1 MNYFRPQIIGID
13 FPHIV
18 RGSGPFTR
26 LQVQVLGWG
35 RLKIS
40 TLEQESIPFAQWIW
54 WKSRVYELDVPKNQ
68 AITISFRNLFGHIR
82 QQIQSPSN
90 NLDVA
95 LVQPSVLK
103 VGPLPQPKLSRLESP
118 VQSLKSVFSKSLSA
132 KITVPRIRIFS
143 PKMQLRQSVNQ
154 EHLSTYRFTA
164 PHLKANINYQ
174 EIKFIT
180 KSNKQHQKGS
190 LK

>member
-1 MNYFRPQIIGID
+1 MNYFRPQIIAID
-13 FPHIV
+13 FPHVI

-26 LQVQVLGWG
+26 LQVQISGWG
-35 RLKIS
+35 RIKVTS
-40 TLEQESIPFAQWIW
+40 SEKESIPFSQWIW
-54 WKSRVYELDVPKNQ
+54 WKAKVYELDVPKNQ

-95 LVQPSVLK
+95 LVQPAVLK
-103 VGPLPQPKLSRLESP
+103 VGPLPQPKLSRLKTQ
-118 VQSLKSVFSKSLSA
+118 VNGLKSVFSKSFSA
-132 KITVPRIRIFS
+132 KMMVPRIRILA
-143 PKMQLRQSVNQ
+143 PKMQLRQSVKQ

-164 PHLKANINYQ
+164 PPLKADINYQ
-174 EIKFIT
+174 AIKFIP
-180 KSNKQHQKGS
+180 KSNKQRQKGS